1 MLVSPGIRTGKAG
14 VKKALEGTSML
25 GRRRRAEAAAGT
37 RRPGLR
43 WLAGAVGL
51 AAAAMTVLVMQPA
64 GANPVT
70 VRAQLSLSG
79 VVTATSPLGGTTVG
93 VHPGDSVT
101 FQASLTPTAGLDAL
115 GLSALVDAL
124 NTVGGITMVAD
135 FSQLPGAS
143 KLDTLTTKASAYA
156 LSGTK
161 SATFTFP
168 AAGTYHFTWTARNLL
183 GVINLDGNQLAAAG
197 IKLNA
202 QNQYVGEVVVA
213 DNPPQGGISLQLP
226 GVSVAPSLAV
236 VGQLPTVGVPNVTAP
251 TIPVAVPT
259 IVPGLPGS
267 SGKPGGQPSSGL
279 NYTPPPLSVP
289 EQVVPKGDG
298 AVAGPDLNADPD
310 LAIGGFG
317 DALPALGSNGGAA
330 HPASSTA
337 REPAAVP
344 AGHPV
349 SEKPVEIAASPQS
362 PSGQL
367 PVILAIVAI
376 VALSLVTATYARLYL
391 LRKNG

>member
-1 MLVSPGIRTGKAG
+1 MV
-14 VKKALEGTSML
+14 
-25 GRRRRAEAAAGT
+25 GRRRADHA

-51 AAAAMTVLVMQPA
+51 AVAALTVLVMQPA
-64 GANPVT
+64 GAAAVT

-79 VVTATSPLGGTTVG
+79 VVTATSPLGGSTVG

-115 GLSALVDAL
+115 GLGALVDAL
-124 NTVGGITMVAD
+124 NTAGGITEVAD

-143 KLDTLTTKASAYA
+143 KLDTATTKASAYA

-168 AAGTYHFTWTARNLL
+168 TAGTYHFTWTARNLL
-183 GVINLDGNQLAAAG
+183 GVISLDGNQLAAAG

-202 QNQYVGEVVVA
+202 QNQYVGEIVVA

-226 GVSVAPSLAV
+226 GVSVAPSLPV

-259 IVPGLPGS
+259 IAPGLPGS
-267 SGKPGGQPSSGL
+267 GGSAKSGGTPSSGV
-279 NYTPPPLSVP
+279 NYTPPGLTIP

-298 AVAGPDLNADPD
+298 AVAGPDLNADPN
-310 LAIGGFG
+310 LSLGGFG
-317 DALPALGSNGGAA
+317 NPLPAAGSNSTGTPHPSASAA
-330 HPASSTA
+330 T
-337 REPAAVP
+337 EPAAVP
-344 AGHPV
+344 AGHAV
-349 SEKPVEIAASPQS
+349 SERPVEIAASPQS
-362 PSGQL
+362 PSGQM

-376 VALSLVTATYARLYL
+376 IALSLVTATYARLYL